1 MSHNTT
7 SDRAPASLSVT
18 TGAKWDVDW
27 THKQQK
33 GQTQLYLL
41 LSSFASSAQQADT
54 DAYCFVL
61 ASALNAGQNPALEDR
76 KGRNALFVLC
86 DRMAQIPLGESSL
99 LCRHLLRTFIVYI
112 YCAVYYG
119 AV

>member
-1 MSHNTT
+1 M
-7 SDRAPASLSVT
+7 
-18 TGAKWDVDW
+18 
-27 THKQQK
+27 HKQQK

-41 LSSFASSAQQADT
+41 LSSFVSSPQQADI

-86 DRMAQIPLGESSL
+86 DRMAQIPLGEFCYLCLFPSL
-99 LCRHLLRTFIVYI
+99 CVAGSFTGVGTI
-112 YCAVYYG
+112 AV
-119 AV
+119 